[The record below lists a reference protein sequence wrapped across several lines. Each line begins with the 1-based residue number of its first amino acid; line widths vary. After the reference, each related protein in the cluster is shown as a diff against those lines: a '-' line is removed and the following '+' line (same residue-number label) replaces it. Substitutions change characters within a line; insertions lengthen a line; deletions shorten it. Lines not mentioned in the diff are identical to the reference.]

1 MGPVFYF
8 SAAPINFTSKYR
20 GKTVTGLVGSSV
32 NFTWSFSG
40 DVQRVV
46 WGLKKDGVD
55 AITNGGELVFLDE
68 NGPVRVAIPSAYD
81 GRVSGSWDASSGQV
95 TFTLSSIRMSDE
107 KYYGC
112 KIQPTDSFDV
122 EKLDSVYLAV
132 KGEHLLA

>member
-1 MGPVFYF
+1 M
-8 SAAPINFTSKYR
+8 
-20 GKTVTGLVGSSV
+20 VGSSV

-40 DVQRVV
+40 DVERVV

-55 AITNGGELVFLDE
+55 AITNGGELVLLDK
-68 NGPVRVAIPSAYD
+68 NGKVPVAIPPAYN
-81 GRVSGSWDASSGQV
+81 GRVSGSGDASSGQV

-112 KIQPTDSFDV
+112 KIQLTDIFDV
-122 EKLDSVYLAV
+122 EKFDSVYLAI